1 MVQAFRHMLIR
12 AKGVVVNNSSM
23 GAYLPIPFISK

>member
-1 MVQAFRHMLIR
+1 MLIR